1 MAITQNDLE
10 ILKSEIMADTPD
22 GGGLPTGIAVID
34 GVSNNLFP
42 DVSDIDRLIGRV
54 RLRKVSLAV
63 KTANADLLQAPRML
77 FTELPDNP
85 NISVFAFKASS
96 FADRRSDAQN
106 AIESYLTFGAR
117 TSGHLL
123 ETQLEGQ
130 RIIQLSLDML
140 DYAPKVANP
149 LVLVQN
155 EGAQDEYYQYIRPIK
170 ISKVVRIF
178 QKSGGESVKRVVAT
192 IEFSEPLGRTFTG
205 LTVSEF
211 YSNLSTA
218 RRAILR
224 EAQVSDAAKYY
235 SASKLAEPI
244 VAMTTQEVRVKSTY
258 VNVVPSATTETA
270 LPLLDPVGQSKTLV
284 RSSSGLINID
294 RSIPINPSTP
304 WQVGSGIY
312 PSSMSLSINGI
323 YMTDKRG
330 ELKDSGNTAYA
341 SIDYNSG
348 RITWYQPASFGIQR
362 VMGGFAPAGAVMRVM
377 QTELMTT
384 PETGVGSS
392 YIKELQA
399 PPTRGS
405 MQVSF
410 QVGGRVQIIRDDS
423 KGALIDSD
431 GGAYGILDYE
441 NKLAQLTLPAIPD
454 TLSAIIFTYST
465 ELGIKALDE
474 PELPESPFKNL
485 VIKGGFNFSP
495 LYYIPPS
502 ATITWDDQSAIVADN
517 IITGDATGVLGNSL
531 LRIIPNKLPAKG
543 TVFTATYQTPVSSS
557 EAKSGSGTSNAAVSG
572 SDNIFSFTIGK
583 FDPGTLDLRVK
594 VKSGTWSNSGGAT
607 LPDWDVSLKDDGI
620 SGIKVLR
627 FNGANNISTVTKDL
641 VFDISGTIDYASG
654 LITLKFNA
662 SAKSIKIATS
672 VVSDPRY
679 KYFKAFDAKIVKYS
693 NVYTPITANPT
704 SISFDYSAS
713 AITGSTKTE
722 VQRWTANDLVLE
734 LPDDTNAPI
743 LPSSVAL
750 LGATDNNGIM
760 LKDGSTVGGI
770 NYQNGIVTLTDWSPK
785 PANDIVVDSA
795 VNQYGVPALASIIF
809 RTANAPIKIGTLSI
823 NLVANGISYR
833 ATANEDG
840 IIGVASADGSSLET
854 SYLDGFIDY
863 QSGVVAI
870 YAENIDPESVNYTA
884 MSYSY
889 LPLDKELIG
898 LDPVRL
904 PTDGRV
910 PFVRKGDSIAITEL
924 KTMQLPTNAP
934 NDIFDLGFERLSDVN
949 VIDSI
954 GKKVSFDYL
963 DIDLDAGTLQLNGA
977 FDISLYTA
985 PLTAKYRIMDIAL
998 VIETDISGRVTLSTP
1013 ITHDYSTAAVFS
1025 SMLLAGDMQARA
1037 FNVFGQKSWGGVW
1050 SDTLVGDATTSQLQ
1064 VTNNPIVVT
1073 NRDAI
1078 EERWALVFTSQ
1089 TAFNIIG
1096 QTVGQIGT
1104 GSTTTL
1110 TAPIN
1115 PMTGYPYFTIPAAAW
1130 GTGWS
1135 ANNVVRINTAAAK
1148 YPVWIGNAI
1157 QQHQGSSSDNYDF
1170 TIGYH
1175 ANIDRERGVA

>member
-42 DVSDIDRLIGRV
+42 DVSDIDRLVGRV

-63 KTANADLLQAPRML
+63 KTANAELLQAARLL
-77 FTELPDNP
+77 FTELPENP

-96 FADRRSDAQN
+96 FADRRVDAQN
-106 AIESYLTFGAR
+106 KIESYLTYGAR
-117 TSGHLL
+117 WAGHLL

-130 RIIQLSLDML
+130 RVIQVSLDAL
-140 DYAPKVANP
+140 DESPKVDVP
-149 LVLVQN
+149 LVIVQN
-155 EGAQDEYYQYIRPIK
+155 EGQSDEFYQYIRPTK
-170 ISKVVRIF
+170 ISKVTRTF
-178 QKSGGESVKRVVAT
+178 QKNSSESVKRVIAT
-192 IEFSEPLGRTFTG
+192 IEFTEPLSRTFTG

-211 YSNLSTA
+211 YLNSNTA

-224 EAQVSDAAKYY
+224 RAQVSNAAKYY
-235 SASKLAEPI
+235 SASRLAEPV
-244 VAMTTQEVRVKSTY
+244 VAMTSQEVRVKSIY
-258 VNVVPSATTETA
+258 VNVVPSSTTETA

-284 RSSSGLINID
+284 RSSSGKINID
-294 RSIPINPSTP
+294 KSIPINPSTP

-323 YMTDKRG
+323 SMVDRDG
-330 ELKDSGNTAYA
+330 ELKDSNNIAYA
-341 SIDYNSG
+341 SIDYSAG
-348 RITWYQPASFGIQR
+348 RVTWYQSASFGIQR
-362 VMGGFAPAGAVMRVM
+362 VVGVFAPAGAVMRVM

-384 PETGVGSS
+384 PETSVGSS
-392 YIKELQA
+392 YIRELQA

-410 QVGGRVQIIRDDS
+410 QIGGRVQIIRDDS

-431 GGAYGILDYE
+431 GTAYGILDYE

-454 TLSAIIFTYST
+454 ALSAIIFTYST
-465 ELGIKALDE
+465 DLGTKALDA
-474 PELPESPFKNL
+474 PKTPESPFENL
-485 VIKGGFNFSP
+485 IIKGGFNFSL

-502 ATITWDDQSAIVADN
+502 ATITWGDQTAVVKN
-517 IITGDATGVLGNSL
+517 NVITGDATGVIDGTT

-543 TVFTATYQTPVSSS
+543 TVFKATYQTPVSTN
-557 EAKSGSGTSNAAVSG
+557 EVKSGSGTSTVATSG
-572 SDNIFSFTIGK
+572 SDNIFSFSIGK
-583 FDPGTLDLRVK
+583 LDPGTLNLQIK
-594 VKSGTWSNSGGAT
+594 VLQGVWSNSGNAA
-607 LPDWDVSLKDDGI
+607 LPDWDISLGDDGL
-620 SGIKVLR
+620 GKIKVLR
-627 FNGANNISTVTKDL
+627 FNGASKSSITTKDL
-641 VFDISGTIDYASG
+641 VFDISGTVDYASG
-654 LITLKFNA
+654 LITLKLNA
-662 SAKSIKIATS
+662 SAQSVKLVTKIEN
-672 VVSDPRY
+672 DPRY
-679 KYFKAFDAKIVKYS
+679 KYFKYFDAKVVKYS
-693 NVYTPITANPT
+693 NTYAAVVADPT
-704 SISFDYSAS
+704 SISFDYRSA
-713 AITGSTKTE
+713 AIVGSTKTE
-722 VQRWTANDLVLE
+722 TQSWIADSLDLK

-750 LGATDNNGIM
+750 LGATDSNGIM
-760 LKDGSTVGGI
+760 LKDGSTVGSV

-795 VNQYGVPALASIIF
+795 VNQYGVPALASIVF
-809 RTANAPIKIGTLSI
+809 RTANAPIKIGTLTI

-833 ATANEDG
+833 ATADENGLIG
-840 IIGVASADGSSLET
+840 IASTDGSSLELT
-854 SYLDGFIDY
+854 YVNGFIDY

-870 YAENIDPESVNYTA
+870 YAENIDPESVTYTA

-889 LPLDKELIG
+889 LLLDKELIG

-934 NDIFDLGFERLSDVN
+934 NDVFDLGFERLSDVN
-949 VIDSI
+949 VVDST

-977 FDISLYTA
+977 FDMSSYTA

-1037 FNVFGQKSWGGVW
+1037 FNVFGQKSWSGVW
-1050 SDTLVGDATTSQLQ
+1050 SDSLIGDATTSQLQ

-1078 EERWALVFTSQ
+1078 EERWALVFTSA

-1104 GSTTTL
+1104 GTTSTL

-1115 PMTGYPYFTIPAAAW
+1115 PMTGYPYFSIPAAAW

-1157 QQHQGSSSDNYDF
+1157 QQHQGSSADNYDF

-1175 ANIDRERGVA
+1175 ANIDRYRV